1 MNNKRKIIRRIIE
14 ISVLVGFSCFLFLS
28 CKGGKQNNEPVIY
41 TNTGTED
48 SQRTSE
54 NTEEDT
60 YESGSSNPA
69 REEFS
74 SGNDTGKAVVYVCG
88 SVVNPGV
95 YELPGGSR
103 IIDAIHCAGGF
114 SEDANREFVNLADFI
129 TDGQMIRIPD
139 SSEDVSLLQSSE
151 NSEESSFPVNINTA
165 TKEKLCTI
173 PGVGDVRAEAILK
186 YRTENG
192 SFHSTEELMNVPGIK
207 EGTYNKIKE
216 YVKVQ

>member
-1 MNNKRKIIRRIIE
+1 
-14 ISVLVGFSCFLFLS
+14 
-28 CKGGKQNNEPVIY
+28 
-41 TNTGTED
+41 
-48 SQRTSE
+48 
-54 NTEEDT
+54 
-60 YESGSSNPA
+60 
-69 REEFS
+69 
-74 SGNDTGKAVVYVCG
+74 
-88 SVVNPGV
+88 
-95 YELPGGSR
+95 
-103 IIDAIHCAGGF
+103 
-114 SEDANREFVNLADFI
+114 
-129 TDGQMIRIPD
+129 MIRIPD